1 MRTSR
6 NEKREEEEE
15 KKKKG
20 KLATRYLNAMLRTA
34 LKTRAG
40 LHKCYA
46 SHRIQ
51 KKGKLATRYL
61 NAMLR
66 TALIIIIKACER

>member
-6 NEKREEEEE
+6 NKEEDEEEEE

-20 KLATRYLNAMLRTA
+20 KLATRY
-34 LKTRAG
+34 
-40 LHKCYA
+40 
-46 SHRIQ
+46 I
-51 KKGKLATRYL
+51 

-66 TALIIIIKACER
+66 TALITVQKIVKASCKHIEQRRRSTISFICY

>member
-6 NEKREEEEE
+6 NKEDDDDDEEEEEE

-34 LKTRAG
+34 LSRFK
-40 LHKCYA
+40 
-46 SHRIQ
+46 
-51 KKGKLATRYL
+51 
-61 NAMLR
+61 
-66 TALIIIIKACER
+66 